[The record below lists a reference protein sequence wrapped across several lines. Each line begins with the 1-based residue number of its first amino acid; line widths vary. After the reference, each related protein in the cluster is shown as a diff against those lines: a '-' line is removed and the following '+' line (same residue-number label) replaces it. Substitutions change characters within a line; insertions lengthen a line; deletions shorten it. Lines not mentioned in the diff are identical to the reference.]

1 MSLVLKEIK
10 NKVGILTLNRP
21 EKFNAF
27 NREMAFTLQKH
38 LDDCATDDS
47 VRCVLLTAT
56 GKAFCAGQDL
66 GEVTGENPV
75 GFEKI
80 LVEHYNPI
88 IEKIRSME
96 KPVVCAVNGV
106 AAGAGAS
113 LAICCDIVLAAENAT
128 FIQAFSKIGLIPDSG
143 STFFL
148 PRLVGFQKAMGL
160 MMLADKVTAQ
170 EAVEMGMIYKCYPAE
185 TFVNESAQLTETL
198 ANMPTKALGLI
209 KKAVNASMHNSLS
222 EQLKLEDELQYKAA
236 HTKDYQEGV
245 NAFIEKR
252 TPEFKGA

>member
-1 MSLVLKEIK
+1 MSLVIKEIK
-10 NKVGILTLNRP
+10 NKVAILTLNRP
-21 EKFNAF
+21 DKFNAF
-27 NREMAFTLQKH
+27 NREMALTLQKL
-38 LDDCATDDS
+38 LDDCTTDDS
-47 VRCVLLTAT
+47 VRAVLLTAA

-75 GFEKI
+75 GFDKI

-88 IEKIRSME
+88 IEKIRSIE

-113 LAICCDIVLAAENAT
+113 LAICCDIVLASENAT

-170 EAVEMGMIYKCYPAE
+170 EAEKMGMIYKSLPSE
-185 TFVNESAQLTETL
+185 SFVEESFKLTESL

-209 KKAVNASMHNSLS
+209 KKAMNASMQNSLF
-222 EQLKLEDELQYKAA
+222 EQLQYEDKLQFIAA
-236 HTKDYQEGV
+236 HTQDYQEGV
-245 NAFIEKR
+245 NAFIQKR
-252 TPEFKGA
+252 TPEFKGL